1 MGTIKQDSMGRMQG
15 KQVLL
20 TAAGQGIGRASA
32 LMLAREGAT
41 VVATDVNEELLDD
54 LKKTAETENLNITV
68 KKVDV
73 TNKSDILTLAEGL
86 EKVDVLFNCAG
97 YVHQGSIFECSDEIF
112 ERSMNINVRS
122 MFWMCK
128 MFVPKVPDGGSIINM
143 SSVCSSI
150 KGAPN
155 RFAYGTTKAAVI
167 GLTKSLAAD
176 LVARRVRVNA
186 ICPGTVETPSWQ
198 GRVDES
204 ENPDQARKD
213 FIARQKMGRLG
224 TPEEIA
230 SLVLYLASDQSAYT
244 TGTEHVID
252 GGWSI

>member
-122 MFWMCK
+122 MFWMCQSIA
-128 MFVPKVPDGGSIINM
+128 PKIPDGGSIINM

-176 LVARRVRVNA
+176 LVGRKIRVNA
-186 ICPGTVETPSWQ
+186 ICPGTVETPSWH
-198 GRVDES
+198 GRVRES
-204 ENPDQARKD
+204 EDPDQARKD

-224 TPEEIA
+224 TAEEIA
-230 SLVLYLASDQSAYT
+230 ALVTYLASDQSAYT

>member
-1 MGTIKQDSMGRMQG
+1 MGRVQD
-15 KQVLL
+15 KLVVV
-20 TAAGQGIGRASA
+20 TAAAQGIGRASA

-41 VVATDVNEELLDD
+41 VIATDIREDLLEELSEAA
-54 LKKTAETENLNITV
+54 KKENLNITV

-73 TNKSDILTLAEGL
+73 TAKSDVLALADGL

-97 YVHQGSIFECSDEIF
+97 YVHQGSIFDCSDEIF

-122 MFWMCK
+122 MFWMCQNIA
-128 MFVPKVPDGGSIINM
+128 PKVPDGGSIINM

-155 RFAYGTTKAAVI
+155 RFAYGTTKAAVL

-176 LVARRVRVNA
+176 LVGRHIRVNA
-186 ICPGTVETPSWQ
+186 ICPGTVETPSWH
-198 GRVDES
+198 GRVNES
-204 ENPDQARKD
+204 TDPEQARRD

-224 TPEEIA
+224 TAEEIA
-230 SLVLYLASDQSAYT
+230 ALVTYLASDESAYT
-244 TGTEHVID
+244 TGTEHIID